1 MMTNEYK
8 FDSTFDIH
16 EHISYQIIQSNDFRL
31 SIEYILLS
39 Q

>member
-16 EHISYQIIQSNDFRL
+16 EHISYQIIQSNDL